1 MNVRRYLHAFA
12 LSIPIT
18 IASAVAAMS
27 APQAMAV
34 NSDAEPSN
42 PASGTI
48 LGATPLGVNVGPSE
62 KPDSDPVARGRIETR
77 MKALGGPTW
86 FRYGGGAW
94 SDAYD
99 WQTNVD
105 TYAASQ
111 QRHQSNDFTLG
122 SRYASNALDYTDFP
136 SYMDEV
142 RATGA
147 RGMVTINY
155 GSGTP
160 QLGAAWAS
168 WILAHHAPVTQFNIG
183 NEPYGCGEVNFP
195 ITGPPTNYPWEPNT
209 TYGCPQYTMGS
220 IPGMQLIAQS
230 FIAHAP
236 AFMNAIKQADPAAQ
250 IVLPYAISPPGN
262 SGYVWNDAVMPAL
275 ANYYQGI
282 DIIWY
287 PSFTTVQAPDSTIL
301 GYLTEIPDRAAAIK
315 ADLNQYAPGKFWMI
329 GETNSSNQATF
340 TPDRPVGA
348 VFAAGDALSWLAQG
362 AATVDWWSQADAQ
375 NSGSS
380 LANPSYSLFNGSGN
394 PQPPYW
400 GWLLAS
406 KLAQP
411 GALLSADT
419 ANTNGNVLAFRSTL
433 ANGHH
438 AEAYVDISTTASDT
452 ITSALGSKPGRLT
465 EWQYSNQNPAVV
477 KEAIKPA
484 RHLTV
489 PPESVTVLER

>member
-1 MNVRRYLHAFA
+1 MSVRRYLHALA
-12 LSIPIT
+12 LSFPIL
-18 IASAVAAMS
+18 IAGVPAAM
-27 APQAMAV
+27 AVPQAMAV
-34 NSDAEPSN
+34 TNR
-42 PASGTI
+42 PASGSY
-48 LGATPLGVNVGPSE
+48 LGTAPLGVNVGPAE
-62 KPDSDPVARGRIETR
+62 KPDSNPVARSRIETR
-77 MKALGGPTW
+77 LKALGTPTW

-105 TYAASQ
+105 TYAAAQ
-111 QRHQSNDFTLG
+111 ARVQSNDFTLG
-122 SRYASNALDYTDFP
+122 APYASSALDYTDFP
-136 SYMDEV
+136 SYMAEV
-142 RATGA
+142 HADGA
-147 RGMVTINY
+147 QGMVTVNY

-168 WILAHHAPVTQFNIG
+168 WIVAHHAPVTEFNIG

-195 ITGPPTNYPWEPNT
+195 ITTPPVNYPWEPNT
-209 TYGCPQYTMGS
+209 TYGCPQYSMGS

-236 AFMNAIKQADPAAQ
+236 AFMTAIKNADPAAV
-250 IVLPYAISPPGN
+250 IVLPYAISPPHN

-275 ANYYQGI
+275 RNYYGGI
-282 DIIWY
+282 DVIWY

-301 GYLTEIPDRAAAIK
+301 SYLTDIPARAAAIK
-315 ADLNQYAPGKFWMI
+315 ADITQYAPGKFWMI

-340 TPDRPVGA
+340 TPDKPVGA

-375 NSGSS
+375 NSGP
-380 LANPSYSLFNGSGN
+380 LTHPSYSLFNGAGN
-394 PQPPYW
+394 PQTPYW

-411 GALLSADT
+411 GALLSIDT
-419 ANTNGNVLAFRSTL
+419 ANTGAAVLAFRSTL
-433 ANGHH
+433 ASGHQ
-438 AEAYVDISTTASDT
+438 AEAYVNLSTTASAT
-452 ITSALGSKPGRLT
+452 ITSALGSKRGRLT
-465 EWQYSNQNPAVV
+465 EWQYSNQVPTIV
-477 KEAIKPA
+477 KRVAGAAK
-484 RHLTV
+484 HVTV